1 MPRTVQLKTNFVSGE
16 QDPLLRARSDIKHYY
31 NGAQYLRNVIVLPQ
45 GGVRSRPGSQFL
57 WEVPLIPDVDG
68 GGISA
73 VRMAEVQYST
83 DQTYLFLFHHKK
95 LTIFVNSVP
104 VQTLTTPYNSDRL
117 RATLTAEGDLI
128 STGISWTQTRDTMIV
143 FHQDFQPRKIKRGA
157 THDSWALS
165 IFAFKN
171 IPQFDFGDVVY
182 VNGVNEEQEIKFP
195 APGSP
200 GDWSS
205 GDTFKLI
212 LEDEETANIKFD
224 ETAAV
229 MAANIQAAL
238 RRLPNTSATGITV
251 TLTAGTD
258 TDNGTFTVVFGGDDG
273 QRPWGSMGYD
283 VVAAKQVPTIE
294 IFVSVEGEF
303 PGEPVW
309 SITRGWPRCG
319 TIFQGRLWM
328 AGTPYLPNTL
338 WASRSG
344 AADDFNNKKIDDDYG
359 IQATSDTDDVPAF
372 CNVFAGR
379 HLQIFS
385 TSAEFYVPASESD
398 AVTPAN
404 IVLRR
409 STSCGMKAGLRVFQ
423 VEGATHFVQRR
434 GKALR
439 EFLFADTELAYQA
452 NNISLLAS
460 HLMRDPVGFALRRSS
475 STEDADY
482 EFMPNTDGTMT
493 VFCTLRTQDVNAM
506 TLWNTNGLYDD
517 VAVVLDKVYF
527 SVLRTVDGVQR
538 KYLELMD
545 DDLTIDCAKF
555 DKALGAPATGAIIG
569 HLPDT
574 TLEVNLDGVPQ
585 EAILSSGSG
594 GITFAR
600 EAETSYVAGLR
611 YPDCLPEY
619 PGFIWLV
626 RTLPIE
632 LDLPEG
638 AAFGKKRRIVNLT
651 MRLYET
657 TALRVNNNDIAFQ
670 QFGAHLLDQP
680 IPPFTGIKQER
691 GFLGWDYEGSIVLG
705 SDVSTK
711 ATILGLAWAVS
722 I

>member
-16 QDPLLRARSDIKHYY
+16 QDPLLRSRSDIKHYY

-45 GGVRSRPGSQFL
+45 GGVRSKPGTQFL
-57 WEVPLIPDVDG
+57 FEVPLIPEIDG
-68 GGISA
+68 GGISV

-95 LTIFVNSVP
+95 LTIFVDGVA
-104 VQTLTTPYNSDRL
+104 VQTLTSPFSSSEL
-117 RATLTAEGDLI
+117 RAVLTAEGDLI

-143 FHQDFQPRKIKRGA
+143 FHQDYQPKRIKRGA
-157 THDSWALS
+157 THDSWAIS
-165 IFAFKN
+165 DFAFKN
-171 IPQFDFGDVVY
+171 IPNFNFGDVTY
-182 VNGVNEEQEIKFP
+182 INGVNEVQKIEFP
-195 APGSP
+195 QPGSQ
-200 GDWSS
+200 GDWTA

-212 LEDEETANIKFD
+212 LEDETTSNIVW
-224 ETAAV
+224 TNTIAT
-229 MAANIQAAL
+229 MATNIQTAL
-238 RRLPNTSATGITV
+238 RRLANVSATGITV
-251 TLTAGTD
+251 TPVGATTAG
-258 TDNGTFTVVFGGDDG
+258 GSFTVTFAGDEG

-283 VVAAKQVPTIE
+283 VVSAVQVPTIN
-294 IFVSVEGEF
+294 ITMVTDGEYA
-303 PGEPVW
+303 GEPVW
-309 SITRGWPRCG
+309 SPTRGWPRCG

-328 AGTPYLPNTL
+328 AGTKFLPNTL
-338 WASRSG
+338 WASRAG
-344 AADDFNNKKIDDDYG
+344 AAEDFNNKKIDDDYG

-372 CNVFAGR
+372 CAIFAGR

-434 GKALR
+434 GRALR

-452 NNISLLAS
+452 NNVSLLAS
-460 HLMRDPVGFALRRSS
+460 HLMRDPVSFALRRSS

-482 EFMPNTDGTMT
+482 EFMPNSDGTMT

-506 TLWNTNGLYDD
+506 TLWSTEGLYDD

-527 SVLRTVDGVQR
+527 SVLRTIDGVQR
-538 KYLELMD
+538 KYIEVMN
-545 DDLTIDCAKF
+545 DDLSIDCAKF
-555 DKALGAPATGAIIG
+555 DFALGAPASGITVA
-569 HLPDT
+569 HLPNT
-574 TLEVNLDGVPQ
+574 TIEVNLDSVPQ
-585 EAILSSGSG
+585 EAITSDGAG
-594 GITFAR
+594 AIVFAR

-611 YPDCLPEY
+611 YPDCLPEF

-657 TALRVNNNDIAFQ
+657 TALRVNNNDVSFQ

-680 IPPFTGIKQER
+680 VVPFTGIKQER

-722 I
+722 V

>member
-16 QDPLLRARSDIKHYY
+16 QDPLLRSRSDIKHYY

-45 GGVRSRPGSQFL
+45 GGVRSKPGTEFL
-57 WEVPLIPDVDG
+57 FEVPLIPVLDG
-68 GGISA
+68 GGISV

-95 LTIFVNSVP
+95 LTIFVDGVA
-104 VQTLTTPYNSDRL
+104 VQTLTSPYSSSEL
-117 RATLTAEGDLI
+117 RAVLTGEGDLV

-143 FHQDFQPRKIKRGA
+143 FHQDYQPKKIKRGA
-157 THDSWALS
+157 THDSWAIS
-165 IFAFKN
+165 DFAFKN
-171 IPQFDFGDVVY
+171 IPNFNFGDVTY
-182 VNGVNEEQEIKFP
+182 INGVNEVQKIEFP
-195 APGSP
+195 QPGSQ
-200 GDWSS
+200 GDWTA

-212 LEDEETANIKFD
+212 LEDETTSNIVW
-224 ETAAV
+224 TNTIAT
-229 MAANIQAAL
+229 MATNIQTAL
-238 RRLPNTSATGITV
+238 RRLANVSATGITV
-251 TLTAGTD
+251 TPVGANTAG
-258 TDNGTFTVVFGGDDG
+258 GSFTVTFAGDEG

-283 VVAAKQVPTIE
+283 VVSAVQVPTIN
-294 IFVSVEGEF
+294 ITMVTDGEYA
-303 PGEPVW
+303 GEPAW
-309 SITRGWPRCG
+309 SSTRGWPRCG

-328 AGTPYLPNTL
+328 AGTKFLPNTL
-338 WASRSG
+338 WASRAG
-344 AADDFNNKKIDDDYG
+344 AAEDFNNKKIDDDYG

-372 CNVFAGR
+372 CAIFAGR

-434 GKALR
+434 GRALR

-460 HLMRDPVGFALRRSS
+460 HLMRDPVSFALRRSS

-482 EFMPNTDGTMT
+482 EFMPNSDGTMT

-506 TLWNTNGLYDD
+506 TLWSTEGLYDD

-527 SVLRTVDGVQR
+527 SVLRTIDGVQR
-538 KYLELMD
+538 KYIEVMN
-545 DDLTIDCAKF
+545 DDLSIDCAKF
-555 DKALGAPATGAIIG
+555 DFALGAPASGITVA
-569 HLPDT
+569 HLPNT
-574 TLEVNLDGVPQ
+574 TIEVNLDSVPQ
-585 EAILSSGSG
+585 EAITSDGAG
-594 GITFAR
+594 AIVFAR
-600 EAETSYVAGLR
+600 DAETSYVAGLR

-657 TALRVNNNDIAFQ
+657 TALRVNNNDVSFQ

-680 IPPFTGIKQER
+680 VVPFTGIKQER

-722 I
+722 V